1 MMQKSSMLPI
11 NNLGVVLV
19 SALAAVVVFKEK
31 LTRYNWIGLALS
43 LVALALLL

>member
-1 MMQKSSMLPI
+1 MLPI

-19 SALAAVVVFKEK
+19 SALAAVVFFREK
-31 LTRYNWIGLALS
+31 LTRFNWLGVVLS